1 MTQGGPNHATRPV
14 IQYVYEAS
22 FTGYRTGYGTAISY
36 VFFALILVV
45 TVSQLKLFRAR
56 DEETTP

>member
-1 MTQGGPNHATRPV
+1 
-14 IQYVYEAS
+14 VYEAS